1 MTVDRSTDTKISSGS
16 SDCDAKALTVMP
28 CIRRAAVVVM
38 IVTPVAKCP
47 MAWRKD
53 ALSGGL
59 TTPIRYGNVSRRKP
73 GSAILQDIRLLQSEI
88 HEILHS
94 VRIRDPRHGAPG
106 TRLRARPHL
115 AGGARRTGG
124 PAVLLPGADRRPAS
138 PRRTGDQPDG
148 RQGRLCACPPARR
161 DLDGRHRSQSRG
173 LARPGELPG
182 RGRWARRVH
191 ACRYALLRAC
201 LLGTAAG
208 NDHLDPRI
216 GYGGRPDE
224 GGPAGM
230 IEARALNVEKVRE
243 DFPTLARRIH
253 GRPLVYLDSAATSQ
267 KPAAVIDAMDDYY
280 RRYNA
285 NPHRGVYAISE
296 EATAAYESAR
306 QRVAT
311 FINAASPKEVIF
323 TRNTTEAITL
333 VRYSWGRANVRAGDR
348 ILLTEMEHHSNLVPW
363 QLLAKE
369 VGATLEFLYIDDQ
382 GLLQLNEL
390 EHRLQGIRLLAITHQ
405 SNTLG
410 TINPIKAIVEAA
422 HRAGALVLID
432 GAQAVPHMPV
442 DVRGLGVDF
451 YAFSGHKMCGPTG
464 IGVLWARRA
473 LLEAMPPFLGGGDMI
488 KRVSLNEASWNDL
501 PWKFEAGT
509 PSVAEG
515 IGLGAAVDYLS
526 GFGMDA
532 VRAHERTLI
541 DYAMERLQ
549 DIPGITLYGPRD
561 PELHGGAV
569 SFTLPNIHPHDL
581 ATLVDREGIAVR
593 AGHHCTQPLMDRL
606 GVPATTRASFYIY
619 NRADEVDQ
627 LVNGIQKAQK
637 VFA

>member
-1 MTVDRSTDTKISSGS
+1 MY
-16 SDCDAKALTVMP
+16 A
-28 CIRRAAVVVM
+28 RRH
-38 IVTPVAKCP
+38 P
-47 MAWRKD
+47 
-53 ALSGGL
+53 L
-59 TTPIRYGNVSRRKP
+59 
-73 GSAILQDIRLLQSEI
+73 
-88 HEILHS
+88 
-94 VRIRDPRHGAPG
+94 
-106 TRLRARPHL
+106 LRARL
-115 AGGARRTGG
+115 LGETAGEHH
-124 PAVLLPGADRRPAS
+124 VDPGVGLRRRP
-138 PRRTGDQPDG
+138 
-148 RQGRLCACPPARR
+148 
-161 DLDGRHRSQSRG
+161 H
-173 LARPGELPG
+173 
-182 RGRWARRVH
+182 
-191 ACRYALLRAC
+191 
-201 LLGTAAG
+201 
-208 NDHLDPRI
+208 
-216 GYGGRPDE
+216 E
-224 GGPAGM
+224 GGPPGVIQPGARNA
-230 IEARALNVEKVRE
+230 EAARADSPL
-243 DFPTLARRIH
+243 LGRRVK
-253 GRPLVYLDSAATSQ
+253 GKPLIYLDSAAPSQ
-267 KPAAVIDAMDDYY
+267 KPAVVIDTMDDYY

-311 FINAASPKEVIF
+311 FINAGSPKEVIF
-323 TRNTTEAITL
+323 TRNTTEAINL
-333 VRYSWGRANVRAGDR
+333 VRYSWGRANIRSGAR

-369 VGATLEFLYIDDQ
+369 TGATLEFLCIDDQ
-382 GLLQLNEL
+382 GLLQLDDL
-390 EHRLQGIRLLAITHQ
+390 DRKLDGIRLLAITYQ
-405 SNTLG
+405 SNMLG
-410 TINPIKAIVEAA
+410 TINPIKAIVETAR
-422 HRAGALVLID
+422 RAGALVLID

-442 DVRGLGVDF
+442 DVRDLGVDF

-464 IGVLWARRA
+464 IGMLWARRA

-488 KRVSLNEASWNDL
+488 KRVKLNDASWNDL

-526 GFGMDA
+526 GLGMEA
-532 VRAHERTLI
+532 GRAHARTPV

-561 PELHGGAV
+561 PQLNGGAV
-569 SFTLPNIHPHDL
+569 SLTLANIHPHDL

-627 LVNGIQKAQK
+627 LVSGIQKAQK